1 MSETQAISD
10 SDFYTK
16 IGLRK
21 NSDGSFTR
29 IRPIVDETPA
39 CPDPPLSVPILTKD
53 VPINPQNNTWA
64 RLYLPRSQLQSST
77 KLPLILFF
85 HGGGFTVAS
94 AASSFFQTFCSEI
107 TLHLHALMVSVD
119 YRLAPEHRLPA
130 AYEDGMEAL
139 LWLKSG
145 DEWIT
150 DHADLSN
157 CYIMGNSAGGN
168 LALHAGLQASRRVEE
183 VAPVRI
189 RGLILHQP
197 FFGGVERTASEIR
210 LAENEII
217 PLYSTDIGWGMALP
231 IGADRDHEF
240 SNLRKGLFLEVD
252 KVVSE
257 GWRILVSGNEGD
269 PLIDRQRELAKLLRE
284 KGVRVVEDFREEG
297 YHGIEFYDHSFT
309 LSLCPILKSFIL
321 GV

>member
-168 LALHAGLQASRRVEE
+168 IALRVGLQASRRVEE

-217 PLYSTDIGWGMALP
+217 PLYMTDIGWDLALP
-231 IGADRDHEF
+231 IGANRDHEF
-240 SNLRKGLFLEVD
+240 SNPVKGLMEVD
-252 KVVSE
+252 KIVSE
-257 GWRILVSGNEGD
+257 GWRILVTGYEGD
-269 PLIDRQRELAKLLRE
+269 PLIDRQRELVKLLRE
-284 KGVRVVEDFREEG
+284 KGVMVVEDFREGG
-297 YHGIEFYDHSFT
+297 YHGIEFYHHSFAHA
-309 LSLCPILKSFIL
+309 LYPILKNFIL
-321 GV
+321 HV